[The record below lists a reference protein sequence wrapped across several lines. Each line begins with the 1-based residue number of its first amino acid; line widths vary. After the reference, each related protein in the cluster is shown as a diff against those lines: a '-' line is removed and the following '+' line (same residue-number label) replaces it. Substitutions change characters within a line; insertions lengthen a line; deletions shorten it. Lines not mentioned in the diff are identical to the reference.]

1 MLRKLFKI
9 DLIVSTILINILSL
23 ALPLY
28 VIQALTRYLNHGISD
43 TLYVLTIGTFFALI
57 LELFLRNY
65 RIISLEESQLNDN
78 RKSNNYFQKLSE
90 INFEDKKL
98 SLIKDLPQRLKK
110 YRVLSNNNEINI
122 ITSLLDSPFII
133 VHLIIIYLLSKPV
146 FLLFILFIIIGYLL
160 KIFSSKSQRIK
171 QNKLNNDK
179 DKNHYLEKDF
189 LKNFQTISL
198 YSDIDKYFK
207 KFKEQEKKINKNQ
220 KSFFTLIQKFEFNTA
235 FIRSLLSMLV
245 IFVACISIYEG
256 QMEIGVLIALNIL
269 IAKTF
274 SPIINF
280 YDLIKNMNYGDLDN
294 DFNSLSKLYPKRNG
308 KITLKKCNG
317 KIELRKISLQYP
329 EHKISIFENL
339 SLKFEKG
346 SITVVTGDNGIGKST
361 LFRIITGIQKP
372 DKGEIL
378 IDNINIEQISQENFK
393 NYFVSVTQ
401 EPIFL
406 EGTIKE
412 NFLSINDGITDNN
425 IVSAISRFNL
435 DEYLGETEKGI
446 ETLIDNEGSKFSLG
460 IKKRL
465 ALARASLTDGPII
478 IFDEPTEGM
487 DREGSKIYYKYL
499 NEAKKENKTIIIL
512 SHDKEIIKGANNII
526 NLNHLKQP
534 DFIFRNKLN

>member
-1 MLRKLFKI
+1 
-9 DLIVSTILINILSL
+9 
-23 ALPLY
+23 
-28 VIQALTRYLNHGISD
+28 
-43 TLYVLTIGTFFALI
+43 
-57 LELFLRNY
+57 
-65 RIISLEESQLNDN
+65 
-78 RKSNNYFQKLSE
+78 
-90 INFEDKKL
+90 
-98 SLIKDLPQRLKK
+98 
-110 YRVLSNNNEINI
+110 
-122 ITSLLDSPFII
+122 
-133 VHLIIIYLLSKPV
+133 
-146 FLLFILFIIIGYLL
+146 
-160 KIFSSKSQRIK
+160 
-171 QNKLNNDK
+171 
-179 DKNHYLEKDF
+179 
-189 LKNFQTISL
+189 
-198 YSDIDKYFK
+198 
-207 KFKEQEKKINKNQ
+207 
-220 KSFFTLIQKFEFNTA
+220 
-235 FIRSLLSMLV
+235 
-245 IFVACISIYEG
+245 
-256 QMEIGVLIALNIL
+256 MEIGVLIALNIL

-346 SITVVTGDNGIGKST
+346 SITAVTGDNGIGKST

-412 NFLSINDGITDNN
+412 NFLSINNEITDNN

-446 ETLIDNEGSKFSLG
+446 DTLIDNEGSKFSLG

-465 ALARASLTDGPII
+465 ALARASLTDGPVI
-478 IFDEPTEGM
+478 IFDEPTEGL
-487 DREGSKIYYKYL
+487 DREGSKIYYKFL

-512 SHDKEIIKGANNII
+512 SHDKEIIKGANHII

>member
-43 TLYVLTIGTFFALI
+43 TLYVLTIGTFFAII

-98 SLIKDLPQRLKK
+98 RLIKDLPQRLKK

-133 VHLIIIYLLSKPV
+133 VHLTIIYLLSKPV

-160 KIFSSKSQRIK
+160 KIFSSKRQRIK

-346 SITVVTGDNGIGKST
+346 SITAVTGDNGIGKST

-412 NFLSINDGITDNN
+412 NFLSINNEITDNN

-446 ETLIDNEGSKFSLG
+446 DTLIDNEGSKFSLG

-465 ALARASLTDGPII
+465 ALARASLTDGPVI
-478 IFDEPTEGM
+478 IFDEPTEGL
-487 DREGSKIYYKYL
+487 DREGSKIYYKFL

-512 SHDKEIIKGANNII
+512 SHDKEIIKGANHII

>member
-1 MLRKLFKI
+1 MLIKLFKI

-43 TLYVLTIGTFFALI
+43 TLYVLTIGTFFAII

-98 SLIKDLPQRLKK
+98 RLIKDLPQRLKK

-160 KIFSSKSQRIK
+160 KIFSSKRQRKK

-198 YSDIDKYFK
+198 YSDINKYFK
-207 KFKEQEKKINKNQ
+207 KFKEQEKKINENQ
-220 KSFFTLIQKFEFNTA
+220 KSFLSQIQKFEFNTA

-274 SPIINF
+274 SPIINL
-280 YDLIKNMNYGDLDN
+280 YDLIKNMNYADLDN
-294 DFNSLSKLYPKRNG
+294 DFNSLAKLYPKRNG
-308 KITLKKCNG
+308 KIVLKKCNG

-346 SITVVTGDNGIGKST
+346 SITAVTGDNGIGKST

-412 NFLSINDGITDNN
+412 NFLSINDGVTDNN

-478 IFDEPTEGM
+478 IFDEPTEGL
-487 DREGSKIYYKYL
+487 DIEGSKIYYKYL

>member
-1 MLRKLFKI
+1 MLIKLFKI

-43 TLYVLTIGTFFALI
+43 TLYVLTIGTFFAII

-98 SLIKDLPQRLKK
+98 RLIKDLPQRLKK

-160 KIFSSKSQRIK
+160 KIFSSKRQRKK

-198 YSDIDKYFK
+198 YSDINKYFK
-207 KFKEQEKKINKNQ
+207 KFKEQEKKINENQ
-220 KSFFTLIQKFEFNTA
+220 KSFLSQIQKFEFNTA

-274 SPIINF
+274 SPIINL
-280 YDLIKNMNYGDLDN
+280 YDLIKNINYADLDN
-294 DFNSLSKLYPKRNG
+294 DFDSLAKLYPKRNG
-308 KITLKKCNG
+308 KIVLTKCNG

-346 SITVVTGDNGIGKST
+346 SITAVTGDNGIGKST

-412 NFLSINDGITDNN
+412 NFLSINDGVTDNN

-478 IFDEPTEGM
+478 IFDEPTEGL
-487 DREGSKIYYKYL
+487 DIEGSKIYYKYL

>member
-9 DLIVSTILINILSL
+9 DLLVSTILINILSL

-43 TLYVLTIGTFFALI
+43 TLYVLTIGTFFAII

-98 SLIKDLPQRLKK
+98 RLIKDLPQRLKK

-133 VHLIIIYLLSKPV
+133 VHLTIIYLLSKPV

-160 KIFSSKSQRIK
+160 KIFSSKRQRIK

-346 SITVVTGDNGIGKST
+346 SITAVTGDNGIGKST

-412 NFLSINDGITDNN
+412 NFLSINNEITDNN

-446 ETLIDNEGSKFSLG
+446 DTLIDNEGSKFSLG

-465 ALARASLTDGPII
+465 ALARASLTDGPVI
-478 IFDEPTEGM
+478 IFDEPTEGL
-487 DREGSKIYYKYL
+487 DREGSKIYYKFL

-512 SHDKEIIKGANNII
+512 SHDKEIIKGANHII